1 MGIAAPIIERIKQ
14 AESKS
19 IPLGRRGAPEDV
31 ASWIVSLADPAATW
45 ITGQIITV
53 DGGLELI

>member
-1 MGIAAPIIERIKQ
+1 MGISAPIVETIKQ
-14 AESKS
+14 TESKS
-19 IPLGRRGAPEDV
+19 IPLGRRGVPEEV